1 MSPVPVQP
9 KIYHITH
16 VDNLAAIATERSLL
30 SDAAML
36 ERDGPNVTIGM
47 SVIKKRRIE
56 EIAVPCHSGT
66 MVGDYV
72 PFYFCPRSVM
82 LYLIHRANHPD
93 LNYRGG
99 QGPIVH
105 LEADLHEVVE
115 WAERKDRRWAFSLS
129 NAGSYYVEI
138 RDDLDQLEEIN
149 WIAVAETDFRSS
161 DVKEGK
167 QAEFLVHES
176 FPWKLVR
183 RIGVYSADIKAQAE
197 ANLAHAIHRPPVEI
211 LRNWYY

>member
-1 MSPVPVQP
+1 MSPVPAQP

-36 ERDGPNVTIGM
+36 ERAGPSVTIGM
-47 SVIKKRRIE
+47 SAIKKRRIE
-56 EIAVPCHSGT
+56 EIAVPCHPGT

-82 LYLIHRANHPD
+82 LFLIHCANHPD

-115 WAERKDRRWAFSLS
+115 WAERQDRGWAFSLS

-138 RDDLDQLEEIN
+138 RNHLGQLDQVN
-149 WIAVAETDFRSS
+149 WAAVTETDFRSS
-161 DVKEGK
+161 DIKEGK

-183 RIGVYSADIKAQAE
+183 RIGVYSAEIKARAE
-197 ANLAHAIHRPPVEI
+197 AALEDATHRPPVEI
-211 LRNWYY
+211 LSNWYY